1 MPIVSRIRT
10 IPHYPREGIMFRDI
24 TSLLQDAEGF
34 RLLIDALVARYKGQR
49 IDKVAAIEAR
59 GFILGAPL
67 AWALG
72 AGFVP
77 IRKHGKLPSEV
88 IGRDYE
94 LEYGTDRLE
103 IHVDAITAGESV
115 LLVDDL
121 IATGGTAEAAAGL
134 VRDLGGCI
142 VECVAASNLPDLGG
156 CRRLE
161 GLGIGTFWL
170 GEFAG
175 H

>member
-1 MPIVSRIRT
+1 MSIESRIRT

-24 TSLLQDAEGF
+24 TTLLQDAEGF
-34 RLLIDALVARYKGQR
+34 QLMIGALVERYRGQR
-49 IDKVAAIEAR
+49 IDKIAAVEAR

-77 IRKHGKLPSEV
+77 IRKRGKLPAEV
-88 IGRDYE
+88 IGRDYV

-103 IHVDAITAGESV
+103 VHADAITPGEQV

-121 IATGGTAEAAAGL
+121 IDTGGTAEAAAGL
-134 VRDLGGCI
+134 VRDLGGHI
-142 VECVAASNLPDLGG
+142 IECVAAINLPDLGG
-156 CRRLE
+156 SRRLE
-161 GLGIGTFWL
+161 ELGIGTFWL
-170 GEFAG
+170 GEFTG

>member
-1 MPIVSRIRT
+1 M
-10 IPHYPREGIMFRDI
+10 
-24 TSLLQDAEGF
+24 
-34 RLLIDALVARYKGQR
+34 LIDALVARYKGQR

-121 IATGGTAEAAAGL
+121 IATGGTARLGTAAADSLTGSRGDDRLYGL
-134 VRDLGGCI
+134 AGNDTLRADRGNDQLVGGMGNDTL
-142 VECVAASNLPDLGG
+142 EQLSLKAHNLD
-156 CRRLE
+156 
-161 GLGIGTFWL
+161 
-170 GEFAG
+170 
-175 H
+175 